1 MREKWGSSSPTSLA
15 LRVEAPEA
23 VVTQCGVPGPH
34 HCRAWPLPGRRR
46 GLGPLASLAGWP
58 HLQRSLSRESGG
70 RLATGHP
77 VSPHPFAPCPQQWT
91 SQALSVGALPLGL
104 EFLPPLSFL
113 RDVCVCVCVCVRART
128 RAPVLGTGPQDLKL
142 MTELHAPSLSPLPCP
157 VPSTPSCPLDLV
169 MPTEGQ
175 AHGWPGGLGLR
186 GPRKSTDKPSPL
198 NSSPSF
204 LAPSLVASEC
214 WWPATHQNHW
224 SEDWITGRGIQ
235 GTPGSIVTR

>member
-1 MREKWGSSSPTSLA
+1 MWGARPSPLSGLA
-15 LRVEAPEA
+15 LAWAAEGSGAPCFPSGVATSSEVSLKGVRRQAGHWAPCEPSPLCPLPPA
-23 VVTQCGVPGPH
+23 VDKPGSQCGG
-34 HCRAWPLPGRRR
+34 
-46 GLGPLASLAGWP
+46 
-58 HLQRSLSRESGG
+58 
-70 RLATGHP
+70 
-77 VSPHPFAPCPQQWT
+77 FAPGARVST
-91 SQALSVGALPLGL
+91 SSV
-104 EFLPPLSFL
+104 FSQ
-113 RDVCVCVCVCVRART
+113 RRVCVCVCVRART